1 MHRTTVATGGWP
13 RSNHLSSNATPEHET
28 ASSNHGLSHAR
39 IGALGALTFL
49 LMVPETLPV
58 PVLKGLIVE
67 RFQVSASLAT
77 LFMVANMIG
86 ALIATPLVGLYVD
99 RTGRRRKLC
108 LWALLLDAVLMQS
121 MTHATDYTTFLA
133 LRMLEGAMH
142 IGALTLLMS
151 LVADTAK
158 ERRGRALGAVGAG
171 LTFGVAAGAA
181 IGGMLGK
188 LQPEM
193 TLHWASY
200 LLAIAFVAAVWL
212 LPRDARSAKEHG
224 YREMLQAVRREPGL
238 RAPLL
243 LAFLDRFTVG
253 FFTAGFPLMLA
264 SAHDVDAPTIGKLLG
279 AFLFPFALLSY
290 PCGRLAER
298 WSRMRLV
305 AIGSLIYGLGVALVG
320 IAPVDSLWIIMPI
333 CGISSAIMFIPTL
346 LWLLDRTPGIG
357 RSTAIAAFHTAGSL
371 GFLVGPLVCGKLV
384 AMGADSTSSDPSGN
398 GYALAFAVAGGVE
411 ILAATLVITMG
422 LRRATR

>member
-1 MHRTTVATGGWP
+1 M
-13 RSNHLSSNATPEHET
+13 
-28 ASSNHGLSHAR
+28 SSNHGLSHAR
-39 IGALGALTFL
+39 IGAIGALTFL

-67 RFQVSASLAT
+67 RFQVSAAMAT

-86 ALIATPLVGLYVD
+86 ALIATPFVGLYVD
-99 RTGRRRKLC
+99 RTGKRRKLC
-108 LWALLLDAVLMQS
+108 LWALLLDAILMQS
-121 MTHATDYTTFLA
+121 MTHAPDYTTFLV
-133 LRMLEGAMH
+133 LRMLEGAVH

-171 LTFGVAAGAA
+171 LTLGVATGAA

-200 LLAIAFVAAVWL
+200 LLLGSFVAAFWL
-212 LPRDARSAKEHG
+212 LPGDTRSQKDYS
-224 YREMLQAVRREPGL
+224 YRKMLQAVRHAPGL

-253 FFTAGFPLMLA
+253 FFTAGFPLLLA
-264 SAHDVDAPTIGKLLG
+264 SVHNVDAPTIGKLLG

-298 WSRMRLV
+298 WSRTRLV
-305 AIGSLIYGLGVALVG
+305 AIGSLIYGLAVALVG
-320 IAPVDSLWIIMPI
+320 IAPVGSMWIIMPI
-333 CGISSAIMFIPTL
+333 CGISSALMFIPTL

-384 AMGADSTSSDPSGN
+384 SMGADSTSSNPAGN
-398 GYALAFAVAGGVE
+398 GYALAFAVAGIVE
-411 ILAATLVITMG
+411 ILAAILVVAISI
-422 LRRATR
+422 RRRPAA

>member
-1 MHRTTVATGGWP
+1 MVD
-13 RSNHLSSNATPEHET
+13 
-28 ASSNHGLSHAR
+28 SNHGLSHAR

-49 LMVPETLPV
+49 MMMPETLPV

-67 RFQVSASLAT
+67 RFQVSSALAT

-99 RTGRRRKLC
+99 RTGKRRTLC
-108 LWALLLDAVLMQS
+108 LWALILDAILMQA
-121 MTHATDYTTFLA
+121 MTHAPDYGTFLA
-133 LRMLEGAMH
+133 LRMLEGAVHMS
-142 IGALTLLMS
+142 ALTLLMS
-151 LVADTAK
+151 LVADSAK

-171 LTFGVAAGAA
+171 LTFGVATGAA

-188 LQPEM
+188 QQPEM

-200 LLAIAFVAAVWL
+200 ILLGSFVAAIWL
-212 LPRDARSAKEHG
+212 LPRDARSQQG
-224 YREMLQAVRREPGL
+224 LDYRKMLRAVRQEPGL

-243 LAFLDRFTVG
+243 LAFIDRFTVG
-253 FFTAGFPLMLA
+253 FFTAGFPLLLA
-264 SAHDVDAPTIGKLLG
+264 SVHHVDAPTIGKLLG

-290 PCGRLAER
+290 PFGRLAER

-305 AIGSLIYGLGVALVG
+305 AIGSLVYGLSVALVG
-320 IAPVDSLWIIMPI
+320 IAPVSSMWIIMPI
-333 CGISSAIMFIPTL
+333 CGISSAVMFIPTL

-384 AMGADSTSSDPSGN
+384 AMGADSNSSDPNGN
-398 GYALAFAVAGGVE
+398 GYALAFAVAGVVE
-411 ILAATLVITMG
+411 ILGATLVIAMC
-422 LRRATR
+422 LRRRAAASR